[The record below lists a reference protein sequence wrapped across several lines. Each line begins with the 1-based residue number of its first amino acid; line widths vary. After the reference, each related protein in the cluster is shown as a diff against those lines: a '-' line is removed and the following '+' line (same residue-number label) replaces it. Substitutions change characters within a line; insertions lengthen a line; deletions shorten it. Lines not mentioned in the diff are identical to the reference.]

1 LRKFALPATLCCVL
15 FVLGSYAHAQQFD
28 VNFGGGTL
36 LSPGNYNS
44 SSLVNLV
51 GPEKGGTYLNIGFD
65 VIPFHRRLG
74 FGFETAWRASQGAD
88 IYGQPYRP
96 ILYDFNAMYQPR
108 LGKSIGADFWAGIG
122 AQSTRFYTANPTSCS
137 YFSGCTYYLSS
148 NHFMEHLG
156 AGVRYYVWHHVFVRP
171 EIHYYH
177 VQNNTND
184 FSSNNLF
191 RVGASLGYTI
201 GPE

>member
-1 LRKFALPATLCCVL
+1 LRRFALCATLC
-15 FVLGSYAHAQQFD
+15 FVFFLAARTAQAQQFD

-36 LSPGNYNS
+36 LSKSYNS
-44 SSLVNLV
+44 SSLTNLF
-51 GPEKGGTYLNIGFD
+51 GSEKGGAYLNIGVD

-74 FGFETAWRASQGAD
+74 FAFETAWRASQGAT

-108 LGKSIGADFWAGIG
+108 LGKKAGADFWAGIG
-122 AQSTRFYTANPTSCS
+122 GQSTRFYTASPTSCS
-137 YFSGCTYYLSS
+137 YFSGCIYYVSS

-156 AGVRYYVWHHVFVRP
+156 AGIRYYVWGHFFVRP

-177 VQNNTND
+177 VNNNTND
-184 FSSNNLF
+184 FNSDNLF
-191 RVGASLGYTI
+191 RVGGSIGYTI